1 MLLSDTKSFSTFTVF
16 NTGSACSSAWF
27 LILHSAMLGRLST
40 RMLPLLA
47 VNVIKKKDMEFEVH
61 PYYNLTVKIL
71 RARNIHGLDLLSKSD
86 CYVALKLPTASPLIK
101 RTPVIYNSSDPE
113 WNETFQYRI
122 HSAVKNILELSFYNR
137 GILLSSL
144 NSYDTSVAFDL
155 SNIAV
160 GQNLTHT
167 FVLNSEEK
175 RAELDVEFSL
185 EKSKHPPA
193 KVITNGV
200 LVAQPCLCI
209 KGTINKSKM
218 APWIIKD
225 NCQINLSVPGSFE
238 NQLTMFCGINLEE
251 NHEKIPFIF
260 HVNKEVSSHLNLEL
274 LQTTAMLEE
283 GWSEDLQ
290 VKTSVVG
297 NGIIPISELPLG
309 KEVELTV
316 PLGKDQAMDLTVKI
330 EERNHPI
337 DMDVR
342 LGFKLS
348 KGERDFL
355 ARRKNIISRALKK
368 VLKLKVAPWKDELP
382 IVAVLASGGGMRAMT
397 SCYGNLSGLQ
407 QLGLLDILTYFCG
420 ISGSTWCM
428 SMLYKDAY
436 WSQRN
441 LQNAIDNA
449 QKIVTSGKVGAFSAE
464 QLAYYFQELIAL
476 EKAGRKSTLVDL
488 WGLIIEYI
496 LNNKKDP
503 MKLSDQQ
510 EAVIKGQNPYPIYA
524 AQNVRVN
531 IKTSEFT
538 EWVEF
543 TPYEFGIHKYGAFI
557 RMEDYGSKFFMGLLL
572 EKHEEPRICFLQGI
586 WASAFAGNIDDMW
599 EDAEI
604 SHLKFTESMKEA
616 IRIVDELL
624 GSQSLDPS
632 LKQSQGI
639 MPGGVFTH
647 LFSNLVKS
655 RITTGENFNFLHGL
669 HLHRN
674 YMNDQE
680 FVAWKGTHLD
690 AIPNQLTPEESS
702 LHLVDGGFAI
712 NSPFP
717 LVLQPERDV
726 DVILSFNYSWQAPFE
741 VLHQAQ
747 RYCEERGI
755 PFPHIAVTDS
765 DKEQPKECYMFLN
778 AADPRA
784 PIILHFPLVN
794 KTFKKYKAPGIKRE
808 TEEEKSFGDFQL
820 YTEDSPY
827 SSMNLTYQPIQFDRL
842 LQLNCYNIIN
852 NKDVILKVLTMAM
865 NRRKFK
871 KKKK

>member
-1 MLLSDTKSFSTFTVF
+1 
-16 NTGSACSSAWF
+16 
-27 LILHSAMLGRLST
+27 
-40 RMLPLLA
+40 
-47 VNVIKKKDMEFEVH
+47 
-61 PYYNLTVKIL
+61 
-71 RARNIHGLDLLSKSD
+71 SKSD

-101 RTPVIYNSSDPE
+101 RTPVVYNSSDPE

-122 HSAVKNILELSFYNR
+122 HSAVKLSFYNR

-155 SNIAV
+155 GNIAP

-167 FVLNSEEK
+167 FVLNSE
-175 RAELDVEFSL
+175 
-185 EKSKHPPA
+185 
-193 KVITNGV
+193 
-200 LVAQPCLCI
+200 AQPCLCI
-209 KGTINKSKM
+209 KGTINKSKL
-218 APWIIKD
+218 APWIIRD

-238 NQLTMFCGINLEE
+238 NQLTMFCGENLEE
-251 NHEKIPFIF
+251 NHEEIPFIF
-260 HVNKEVSSHLNLEL
+260 HVNKEVSSHLNLKL
-274 LQTTAMLEE
+274 LQTIAILEE

-290 VKTSVVG
+290 VKTSLVG
-297 NGIIPISELPLG
+297 NAIIPVSELPLG

-316 PLGKDQAMDLTVKI
+316 PLGRDQALDLTMKV

-342 LGFKLS
+342 IGFKLS
-348 KGERDFL
+348 KGEEEFL
-355 ARRKNIISRALKK
+355 ERRRTFVSHAFKK
-368 VLKLKVAPWKDELP
+368 VLKLRVPPWKYEVP

-397 SCYGNLSGLQ
+397 SCYGSLSGLQ
-407 QLGLLDILTYFCG
+407 RLGLLDILTYFSG

-441 LQNAIDNA
+441 LQNAVGSA
-449 QKIVTSGKVGAFSAE
+449 QKIVTSGK
-464 QLAYYFQELIAL
+464 ELIAL
-476 EKAGRKSTLVDL
+476 EKTGRKATLVDL

-503 MKLSDQQ
+503 TKLSDQQ
-510 EAVIKGQNPYPIYA
+510 KAVIKGQNPYPIYA
-524 AQNVRVN
+524 AQNVRMN
-531 IKTSEFT
+531 IKTSEFA
-538 EWVEF
+538 EWVEY

-557 RMEDYGSKFFMGLLL
+557 RMEDYGSNFFMGLLL

-604 SHLKFTESMKEA
+604 SRLKFTESVKDA
-616 IRIVDELL
+616 IRIV
-624 GSQSLDPS
+624 GKGYYFQY
-632 LKQSQGI
+632 LKKNSQGI

-669 HLHRN
+669 HLHQN
-674 YMNDQE
+674 YVNDQE

-690 AIPNQLTPEESS
+690 AVPNQLTPEESS

-726 DVILSFNYSWQAPFE
+726 DVIFSFNYSWQAPFE
-741 VLHQAQ
+741 VSIINKLKSNGLESSESTIPYVLHQAQ

-755 PFPHIAVTDS
+755 PFPHIAVTD
-765 DKEQPKECYMFLN
+765 
-778 AADPRA
+778 R
-784 PIILHFPLVN
+784 
-794 KTFKKYKAPGIKRE
+794 IKRE
-808 TEEEKSFGDFQL
+808 TEEEKSFGDFQI

-827 SSMNLTYQPIQFDRL
+827 SSMNLTYEPIQFDRL

-852 NKDVILKVLTMAM
+852 NKDTIIKALSMAM
-865 NRRKFK
+865 MRKKFK
-871 KKKK
+871 KKRK

>member
-1 MLLSDTKSFSTFTVF
+1 MLL
-16 NTGSACSSAWF
+16 
-27 LILHSAMLGRLST
+27 SAMLGRLST

-47 VNVIKKKDMEFEVH
+47 VNIIKKKDMEFEVH

-71 RARNIHGLDLLSKSD
+71 RARNIHGLDILSKSD

-101 RTPVIYNSSDPE
+101 RTPVVYNSSDPE

-155 SNIAV
+155 SNIAP

-185 EKSKHPPA
+185 EK
-193 KVITNGV
+193 
-200 LVAQPCLCI
+200 
-209 KGTINKSKM
+209 
-218 APWIIKD
+218 WYRD

-238 NQLTMFCGINLEE
+238 NQLTTFCGVNLEE
-251 NHEKIPFIF
+251 NQEEIPFIF
-260 HVNKEVSSHLNLEL
+260 HVNKEVSSHLNLKL
-274 LQTTAMLEE
+274 LQTIAILEE
-283 GWSEDLQ
+283 GWSEDLE
-290 VKTSVVG
+290 VKTSMVG
-297 NGIIPISELPLG
+297 NAIIPVSELPLG
-309 KEVELTV
+309 KEIELTV
-316 PLGKDQAMDLTVKI
+316 PLGRGHVLDLTVKA

-342 LGFKLS
+342 IGFKLS
-348 KGERDFL
+348 KGEQEFL
-355 ARRKNIISRALKK
+355 ARRKTIVSRALKK
-368 VLKLKVAPWKDELP
+368 VLKLKVPPWKEEVP
-382 IVAVLASGGGMRAMT
+382 IVAVVASGGGMRAMT
-397 SCYGNLSGLQ
+397 SCFGSLSGLQ
-407 QLGLLDILTYFCG
+407 QLGLLDILTYFSG

-428 SMLYKDAY
+428 SMLYKDTY

-441 LQNAIDNA
+441 LQNTIDNA

-476 EKAGRKSTLVDL
+476 EKIGRKATLVDL

-496 LNNKKDP
+496 LNNKMDP
-503 MKLSDQQ
+503 TKLSDQQ
-510 EAVIKGQNPYPIYA
+510 KAVIKGQNPYPIYA
-524 AQNVRVN
+524 AQNVRMN

-538 EWVEF
+538 EWVEY

-557 RMEDYGSKFFMGLLL
+557 HMEDYGSKYFMGLLL

-604 SHLKFTESMKEA
+604 SQLKFTESVKDA

-669 HLHRN
+669 RLHRN
-674 YMNDQE
+674 YVNDQE

-690 AIPNQLTPEESS
+690 AVPNQLTPEESS

-726 DVILSFNYSWQAPFE
+726 DVIFSFNYSWQAPFE

-765 DKEQPKECYMFLN
+765 DKKQPKECYMFLN
-778 AADPRA
+778 ATDPRA

-794 KTFKKYKAPGIKRE
+794 ETFKKYKAPGIKRE
-808 TEEEKSFGDFQL
+808 TEEEKSFGDFQI

-827 SSMNLTYQPIQFDRL
+827 SSTNLTYDPIQFDRL

-852 NKDVILKVLTMAM
+852 NKDTILKALTMAM
-865 NRRKFK
+865 MRKKFK
-871 KKKK
+871 KKRK

>member
-1 MLLSDTKSFSTFTVF
+1 
-16 NTGSACSSAWF
+16 
-27 LILHSAMLGRLST
+27 
-40 RMLPLLA
+40 
-47 VNVIKKKDMEFEVH
+47 VH
-61 PYYNLTVKIL
+61 QKI
-71 RARNIHGLDLLSKSD
+71 
-86 CYVALKLPTASPLIK
+86 P
-101 RTPVIYNSSDPE
+101 
-113 WNETFQYRI
+113 
-122 HSAVKNILELSFYNR
+122 
-137 GILLSSL
+137 
-144 NSYDTSVAFDL
+144 
-155 SNIAV
+155 
-160 GQNLTHT
+160 
-167 FVLNSEEK
+167 
-175 RAELDVEFSL
+175 
-185 EKSKHPPA
+185 
-193 KVITNGV
+193 
-200 LVAQPCLCI
+200 
-209 KGTINKSKM
+209 
-218 APWIIKD
+218 
-225 NCQINLSVPGSFE
+225 E
-238 NQLTMFCGINLEE
+238 NQDTNLD
-251 NHEKIPFIF
+251 IFIYF
-260 HVNKEVSSHLNLEL
+260 FLS
-274 LQTTAMLEE
+274 
-283 GWSEDLQ
+283 
-290 VKTSVVG
+290 
-297 NGIIPISELPLG
+297 
-309 KEVELTV
+309 
-316 PLGKDQAMDLTVKI
+316 
-330 EERNHPI
+330 RNHPI

-342 LGFKLS
+342 IGFKLS
-348 KGERDFL
+348 KGEEEFL
-355 ARRKNIISRALKK
+355 ARRRTIVSHAFKK
-368 VLKLKVAPWKDELP
+368 VLKLRLELTSSGSVP

-397 SCYGNLSGLQ
+397 SCYGSLSGLQ
-407 QLGLLDILTYFCG
+407 QLGLLDILTYFSG

-441 LQNAIDNA
+441 LQNAVGSA

-476 EKAGRKSTLVDL
+476 EKTGRKATLVDL

-496 LNNKKDP
+496 LNNKV
-503 MKLSDQQ
+503 KLSDQQ
-510 EAVIKGQNPYPIYA
+510 KAVIKGQNPYPIYA
-524 AQNVRVN
+524 AQNVRMN
-531 IKTSEFT
+531 IKTSEFA
-538 EWVEF
+538 EWVEY

-557 RMEDYGSKFFMGLLL
+557 RMEDYGSNFFMGLLL

-604 SHLKFTESMKEA
+604 SQLKFTESVK
-616 IRIVDELL
+616 D
-624 GSQSLDPS
+624 SLDPS
-632 LKQSQGI
+632 LKQCQGI

-690 AIPNQLTPEESS
+690 AVPNQLTPEESS

-726 DVILSFNYSWQAPFE
+726 DVIFSFNYSWQAPFE

-765 DKEQPKECYMFLN
+765 DKKQPKECYMFLN
-778 AADPRA
+778 ATDPRA

-794 KTFKKYKAPGIKRE
+794 ETFKKYKAPGIKRE
-808 TEEEKSFGDFQL
+808 TEEEKSFGDFQI

-827 SSMNLTYQPIQFDRL
+827 SSTNLTYEPIQFDRL

-852 NKDVILKVLTMAM
+852 NKDTIIKALTMAM
-865 NRRKFK
+865 MRKKFK
-871 KKKK
+871 KKRK

>member
-1 MLLSDTKSFSTFTVF
+1 MLS
-16 NTGSACSSAWF
+16 
-27 LILHSAMLGRLST
+27 SAMLGRLST

-47 VNVIKKKDMEFEVH
+47 VNIIKKKDMEFEVH

-101 RTPVIYNSSDPE
+101 RTPVVYNSSDPE

-155 SNIAV
+155 GNIAP

-185 EKSKHPPA
+185 EKCKHPPCRI
-193 KVITNGV
+193 ITNGV

-238 NQLTMFCGINLEE
+238 NQLTMFCGENLEE
-251 NHEKIPFIF
+251 NKEEIPFIF
-260 HVNKEVSSHLNLEL
+260 HVNKEVSSHLNLKL
-274 LQTTAMLEE
+274 LQTIAMLEE

-290 VKTSVVG
+290 VKTSLVG
-297 NGIIPISELPLG
+297 NAIIPVSELPLG
-309 KEVELTV
+309 KEVELSV
-316 PLGKDQAMDLTVKI
+316 PLGRDQALDLTMKV

-337 DMDVR
+337 DMDMR
-342 LGFKLS
+342 IGFKLS
-348 KGERDFL
+348 KGEQEFL
-355 ARRKNIISRALKK
+355 ERRRTIVSRALKK
-368 VLKLKVAPWKDELP
+368 VLKLRVPPWKYEVP

-397 SCYGNLSGLQ
+397 SCYGSLSGLQ
-407 QLGLLDILTYFCG
+407 QLGLLDILTYFSG

-441 LQNAIDNA
+441 LQNAVDSA

-464 QLAYYFQELIAL
+464 QLAYYFQELIAF
-476 EKAGRKSTLVDL
+476 EKTGRKATLVDL

-503 MKLSDQQ
+503 TKLSDQQ
-510 EAVIKGQNPYPIYA
+510 KAIIKGQNPYPIYA
-524 AQNVRVN
+524 AQNVRLN

-538 EWVEF
+538 EWVEY

-604 SHLKFTESMKEA
+604 SQLKFTESVKDA

-624 GSQSLDPS
+624 GSQSFDPS

-674 YMNDQE
+674 YVNVQE

-690 AIPNQLTPEESS
+690 AVPNQLTPEESS

-726 DVILSFNYSWQAPFE
+726 DVIFSFNYSWQAPFE

-765 DKEQPKECYMFLN
+765 DKKQPKECYMFLN
-778 AADPRA
+778 ATDPRA

-794 KTFKKYKAPGIKRE
+794 ETFKKYKAPGIKRE
-808 TEEEKSFGDFQL
+808 TEEEMSFGDFQL

-827 SSMNLTYQPIQFDRL
+827 SSTNLTYEPIQFDRL

-852 NKDVILKVLTMAM
+852 NKDTITKALTMAM
-865 NRRKFK
+865 MRKKFK
-871 KKKK
+871 KKRK

>member
-1 MLLSDTKSFSTFTVF
+1 MKIWHWHENF
-16 NTGSACSSAWF
+16 NAYFNSRITYIQKLVG
-27 LILHSAMLGRLST
+27 M
-40 RMLPLLA
+40 
-47 VNVIKKKDMEFEVH
+47 
-61 PYYNLTVKIL
+61 
-71 RARNIHGLDLLSKSD
+71 SKSD

-101 RTPVIYNSSDPE
+101 RTPVVYNSSDPE

-122 HSAVKNILELSFYNR
+122 HSAVKVNLFFIIPIIDYPEDYPEEQ
-137 GILLSSL
+137 SL
-144 NSYDTSVAFDL
+144 P
-155 SNIAV
+155 V
-160 GQNLTHT
+160 GFKL
-167 FVLNSEEK
+167 F
-175 RAELDVEFSL
+175 FSL
-185 EKSKHPPA
+185 
-193 KVITNGV
+193 
-200 LVAQPCLCI
+200 L
-209 KGTINKSKM
+209 
-218 APWIIKD
+218 D

-238 NQLTMFCGINLEE
+238 NQLTMFCGENLEE
-251 NHEKIPFIF
+251 NHEEIPFIF
-260 HVNKEVSSHLNLEL
+260 HVNKEVSSHLNLKL
-274 LQTTAMLEE
+274 LQTIAILEVRWCICLLE
-283 GWSEDLQ
+283 PQLLEQLIFHYTL
-290 VKTSVVG
+290 TSIKWKG
-297 NGIIPISELPLG
+297 RIWIFLFFNFLLS
-309 KEVELTV
+309 
-316 PLGKDQAMDLTVKI
+316 
-330 EERNHPI
+330 RNHPI

-342 LGFKLS
+342 IGFKLS
-348 KGERDFL
+348 KGEEEFL
-355 ARRKNIISRALKK
+355 ERRRTFVSHAFKK
-368 VLKLKVAPWKDELP
+368 VLKLRVSASFSGQQSFLFVP

-397 SCYGNLSGLQ
+397 SCYGSLSGLQ
-407 QLGLLDILTYFCG
+407 RLGLLDILTYFSG

-441 LQNAIDNA
+441 LQNAVGSA

-464 QLAYYFQELIAL
+464 QL
-476 EKAGRKSTLVDL
+476 KATLVDL

-496 LNNKKDP
+496 LNNK
-503 MKLSDQQ
+503 LSDQQ
-510 EAVIKGQNPYPIYA
+510 KAVIKGQNPYPIYA
-524 AQNVRVN
+524 AQNVRMN
-531 IKTSEFT
+531 IKTSEFA
-538 EWVEF
+538 EWVEY

-557 RMEDYGSKFFMGLLL
+557 RMEDYGSNFFMGLLL

-604 SHLKFTESMKEA
+604 SRLKFTESVK
-616 IRIVDELL
+616 D
-624 GSQSLDPS
+624 SLDPS

-669 HLHRN
+669 HLHQN
-674 YMNDQE
+674 YVNDQE

-690 AIPNQLTPEESS
+690 AVPNQLTPEESS

-726 DVILSFNYSWQAPFE
+726 DVIFSFNYSWQAPFE

-765 DKEQPKECYMFLN
+765 DKKQPKECYMFLN
-778 AADPRA
+778 ATDPRA

-794 KTFKKYKAPGIKRE
+794 ETFKKYKAPGIKRE
-808 TEEEKSFGDFQL
+808 TEEEKSFGDFQI

-827 SSMNLTYQPIQFDRL
+827 SSMNLTYEPIQFDRL

-852 NKDVILKVLTMAM
+852 NKDTIIKALSMAM
-865 NRRKFK
+865 MRKKFK
-871 KKKK
+871 KKRK